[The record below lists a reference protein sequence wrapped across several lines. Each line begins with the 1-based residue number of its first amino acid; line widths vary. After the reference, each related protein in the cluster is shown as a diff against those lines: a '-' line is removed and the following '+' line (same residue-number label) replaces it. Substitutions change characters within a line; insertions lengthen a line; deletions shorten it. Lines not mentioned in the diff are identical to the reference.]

1 MMSTHWEAPMRT
13 TVTLDP
19 DVKDMLTKAAYR
31 SGKPFKV
38 TLNEAIRAG
47 LRPRRGKAAAPQWPC
62 HDMGSARVDLT
73 KALALAEELEDRD
86 QAAKLARGA

>member
-1 MMSTHWEAPMRT
+1 MRT
-13 TVTLDP
+13 TITLDP
-19 DVKDMLTKAAYR
+19 DVKEMLTKAAYR

-47 LRPRRGKAAAPQWPC
+47 LRPRRGKVTAPEWPC
-62 HDMGSARVDLT
+62 HDMGSPRVDLT

-86 QAAKLARGA
+86 RAAKLARGS